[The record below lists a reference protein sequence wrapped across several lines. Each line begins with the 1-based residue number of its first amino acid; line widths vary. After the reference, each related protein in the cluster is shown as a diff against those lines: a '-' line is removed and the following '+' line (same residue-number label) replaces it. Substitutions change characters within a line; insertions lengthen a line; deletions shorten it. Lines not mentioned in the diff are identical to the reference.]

1 MTKGTDIDG
10 GGLGPDL
17 QKLGRDL
24 GEESRHPI
32 SGVWIWAGD
41 RPSAGSPKIWE
52 IGCRQASASACQ
64 ASAKPVK
71 IWPEPTGIRIFSFRQ
86 IEDVES
92 AAPALGVPNGVDE
105 EGREEAPKLVRTQN
119 KYDKAFEEECEQLFA
134 VPPVTMPAPTMA
146 QSGVAAEVM
155 MPQGG
160 VADEVT
166 MPAAMPTPTMA
177 QSGVAAEVM
186 MPQGGVADE
195 VTMPAAMPTPTLA
208 QSGVADDVMMPQGG
222 VADEVTMPAAPGIA
236 TESGSEYDDV
246 VIEEEIE
253 EESPDHDSVVVDE
266 DYGHKNQSGHTW
278 CGDDPGGFV
287 RCPTGCPLPLR
298 IRNPIVSNR
307 SLPCGHLRKVWTP
320 HPLIR
325 KRTSSSLFVFRIR
338 CPRTFLHGAGVTR
351 HMSVT
356 SGS

>member
-119 KYDKAFEEECEQLFA
+119 KYDKAFEEECELLFA

-146 QSGVAAEVM
+146 QSGVAAE
-155 MPQGG
+155 
-160 VADEVT
+160 
-166 MPAAMPTPTMA
+166 
-177 QSGVAAEVM
+177 
-186 MPQGGVADE
+186 
-195 VTMPAAMPTPTLA
+195 
-208 QSGVADDVMMPQGG
+208 VMMPQGG

-287 RCPTGCPLPLR
+287 GCPTGCPLPLR

>member
-105 EGREEAPKLVRTQN
+105 EGKEEAPKLVRTQN

-134 VPPVTMPAPTMA
+134 VPPVTMPA
-146 QSGVAAEVM
+146 
-155 MPQGG
+155 
-160 VADEVT
+160 
-166 MPAAMPTPTMA
+166 PTMA

-236 TESGSEYDDV
+236 TESGSEYDEV
-246 VIEEEIE
+246 FIEEEIE
-253 EESPDHDSVVVDE
+253 EESPDHDSVVVEE

-278 CGDDPGGFV
+278 WGDDPGGFV
-287 RCPTGCPLPLR
+287 GCPTGCPLPLR

>member
-155 MPQGG
+155 MQ
-160 VADEVT
+160 
-166 MPAAMPTPTMA
+166 
-177 QSGVAAEVM
+177 
-186 MPQGGVADE
+186 
-195 VTMPAAMPTPTLA
+195 
-208 QSGVADDVMMPQGG
+208 QGG

-236 TESGSEYDDV
+236 TESGSEYDEV

-287 RCPTGCPLPLR
+287 GCPTGCPLPLR

-338 CPRTFLHGAGVTR
+338 CPRTFLHGPGVTR

>member
-119 KYDKAFEEECEQLFA
+119 KYDKAFEEECELVFA

-146 QSGVAAEVM
+146 QSGVAAE
-155 MPQGG
+155 
-160 VADEVT
+160 
-166 MPAAMPTPTMA
+166 
-177 QSGVAAEVM
+177 
-186 MPQGGVADE
+186 
-195 VTMPAAMPTPTLA
+195 
-208 QSGVADDVMMPQGG
+208 VMMPQGG

-287 RCPTGCPLPLR
+287 GCPTGCPLPLR

>member
-119 KYDKAFEEECEQLFA
+119 KYDKAFEEECELLFA

-166 MPAAMPTPTMA
+166 MPAAMPTPT
-177 QSGVAAEVM
+177 
-186 MPQGGVADE
+186 
-195 VTMPAAMPTPTLA
+195 LA
-208 QSGVADDVMMPQGG
+208 QPGVADDVMMPQGG

-236 TESGSEYDDV
+236 TESGSEYDEV

>member
-1 MTKGTDIDG
+1 
-10 GGLGPDL
+10 
-17 QKLGRDL
+17 
-24 GEESRHPI
+24 
-32 SGVWIWAGD
+32 
-41 RPSAGSPKIWE
+41 
-52 IGCRQASASACQ
+52 
-64 ASAKPVK
+64 
-71 IWPEPTGIRIFSFRQ
+71 
-86 IEDVES
+86 
-92 AAPALGVPNGVDE
+92 
-105 EGREEAPKLVRTQN
+105 
-119 KYDKAFEEECEQLFA
+119 
-134 VPPVTMPAPTMA
+134 MPAPTMA

-155 MPQGG
+155 MQQGG

-177 QSGVAAEVM
+177 QSGVAA
-186 MPQGGVADE
+186 
-195 VTMPAAMPTPTLA
+195 
-208 QSGVADDVMMPQGG
+208 DVMMPQGG

-236 TESGSEYDDV
+236 TESGSEYDEV

-287 RCPTGCPLPLR
+287 GCPTGCPLPLR

-338 CPRTFLHGAGVTR
+338 CPCTFLHGAGVTR

>member
-1 MTKGTDIDG
+1 VTKGTDIDG

-119 KYDKAFEEECEQLFA
+119 KYDKAFEEECELVFA
-134 VPPVTMPAPTMA
+134 VPPVTMPA
-146 QSGVAAEVM
+146 
-155 MPQGG
+155 
-160 VADEVT
+160 
-166 MPAAMPTPTMA
+166 PTMA

-287 RCPTGCPLPLR
+287 GCPTGCPLPLR

>member
-166 MPAAMPTPTMA
+166 MPAAMPTPT
-177 QSGVAAEVM
+177 
-186 MPQGGVADE
+186 
-195 VTMPAAMPTPTLA
+195 LA

-236 TESGSEYDDV
+236 TESGSEYDEV

-253 EESPDHDSVVVDE
+253 EESPDRDSVVVDE

-287 RCPTGCPLPLR
+287 GCPTGCPLPLR

-338 CPRTFLHGAGVTR
+338 CPCTFLHGAGVTR

>member
-166 MPAAMPTPTMA
+166 MPAA
-177 QSGVAAEVM
+177 
-186 MPQGGVADE
+186 
-195 VTMPAAMPTPTLA
+195 
-208 QSGVADDVMMPQGG
+208 
-222 VADEVTMPAAPGIA
+222 PGIA
-236 TESGSEYDDV
+236 TESGSEYDEV

-287 RCPTGCPLPLR
+287 GCPTGCPLPLR

>member
-71 IWPEPTGIRIFSFRQ
+71 IWPEPTGIRIFSCRQ

-119 KYDKAFEEECEQLFA
+119 KYDKAYEEELEQLFA
-134 VPPVTMPAPTMA
+134 VPPVTMPA
-146 QSGVAAEVM
+146 
-155 MPQGG
+155 
-160 VADEVT
+160 
-166 MPAAMPTPTMA
+166 PTMA

-287 RCPTGCPLPLR
+287 GCPTGCPLPLR

>member
-119 KYDKAFEEECEQLFA
+119 KYDKAFEEECELLFA
-134 VPPVTMPAPTMA
+134 VPPVTMPA
-146 QSGVAAEVM
+146 
-155 MPQGG
+155 
-160 VADEVT
+160 
-166 MPAAMPTPTMA
+166 PTMA

-287 RCPTGCPLPLR
+287 GCPTGCPLPLR

>member
-10 GGLGPDL
+10 RGLGPDL

-166 MPAAMPTPTMA
+166 MPAAMPTPT
-177 QSGVAAEVM
+177 
-186 MPQGGVADE
+186 
-195 VTMPAAMPTPTLA
+195 LA

-236 TESGSEYDDV
+236 TESGSEYDEV

-287 RCPTGCPLPLR
+287 GCPTGCPLPLR

>member
-166 MPAAMPTPTMA
+166 MPAAMPTPT
-177 QSGVAAEVM
+177 
-186 MPQGGVADE
+186 
-195 VTMPAAMPTPTLA
+195 LA

-236 TESGSEYDDV
+236 TESGSEYDEV

-253 EESPDHDSVVVDE
+253 EESPEHDSVVVDK

-287 RCPTGCPLPLR
+287 GCPTGCPLPLR

>member
-1 MTKGTDIDG
+1 
-10 GGLGPDL
+10 
-17 QKLGRDL
+17 
-24 GEESRHPI
+24 
-32 SGVWIWAGD
+32 
-41 RPSAGSPKIWE
+41 
-52 IGCRQASASACQ
+52 
-64 ASAKPVK
+64 VK

-105 EGREEAPKLVRTQN
+105 EGKEEAPKLVRTQN
-119 KYDKAFEEECEQLFA
+119 KYDKAFEEECELLFA
-134 VPPVTMPAPTMA
+134 VPPVTMPA
-146 QSGVAAEVM
+146 
-155 MPQGG
+155 
-160 VADEVT
+160 
-166 MPAAMPTPTMA
+166 PTMA

-287 RCPTGCPLPLR
+287 GCPTGCPLPLR

>member
-119 KYDKAFEEECEQLFA
+119 KYDKAFEEECELVFA

-166 MPAAMPTPTMA
+166 MPAAMPTPTM
-177 QSGVAAEVM
+177 
-186 MPQGGVADE
+186 
-195 VTMPAAMPTPTLA
+195 A

-287 RCPTGCPLPLR
+287 GCPTGCPLPLR

>member
-119 KYDKAFEEECEQLFA
+119 KYDKAFEEECELVFA

-166 MPAAMPTPTMA
+166 MPAAMPTPT
-177 QSGVAAEVM
+177 
-186 MPQGGVADE
+186 
-195 VTMPAAMPTPTLA
+195 LA
-208 QSGVADDVMMPQGG
+208 QPGVADDVMMPQGG

-236 TESGSEYDDV
+236 TESGSEYDEV

-287 RCPTGCPLPLR
+287 GCPTGCPLPLR

>member
-1 MTKGTDIDG
+1 VTKGTDIDG

-52 IGCRQASASACQ
+52 IGCRPASASACQ
-64 ASAKPVK
+64 ASAEPVK

-105 EGREEAPKLVRTQN
+105 EGEEEEEAAPEPVRTQN

-146 QSGVAAEVM
+146 QSRVAAE
-155 MPQGG
+155 
-160 VADEVT
+160 
-166 MPAAMPTPTMA
+166 
-177 QSGVAAEVM
+177 
-186 MPQGGVADE
+186 
-195 VTMPAAMPTPTLA
+195 
-208 QSGVADDVMMPQGG
+208 VMMPQGG

-236 TESGSEYDDV
+236 TESGSEYDEV

-287 RCPTGCPLPLR
+287 GCPTGCPLPLR

-338 CPRTFLHGAGVTR
+338 CPRTFLHGPGVTR

>member
-166 MPAAMPTPTMA
+166 MPAAMPTPT
-177 QSGVAAEVM
+177 
-186 MPQGGVADE
+186 
-195 VTMPAAMPTPTLA
+195 LA

-236 TESGSEYDDV
+236 TESGSEYDEV

-287 RCPTGCPLPLR
+287 GCPTGCPLPLR

>member
-119 KYDKAFEEECEQLFA
+119 KYDKAFEEECELLFA
-134 VPPVTMPAPTMA
+134 VPPVTMPA
-146 QSGVAAEVM
+146 
-155 MPQGG
+155 
-160 VADEVT
+160 
-166 MPAAMPTPTMA
+166 PTMA

-222 VADEVTMPAAPGIA
+222 VADEVTMPDAPGIA
-236 TESGSEYDDV
+236 TESGSEYDEV

-287 RCPTGCPLPLR
+287 GCPTGCPLPLR

>member
-52 IGCRQASASACQ
+52 IRCRQASASACQ

-166 MPAAMPTPTMA
+166 MPAA
-177 QSGVAAEVM
+177 
-186 MPQGGVADE
+186 
-195 VTMPAAMPTPTLA
+195 
-208 QSGVADDVMMPQGG
+208 
-222 VADEVTMPAAPGIA
+222 PGIA
-236 TESGSEYDDV
+236 TESGSEYDEV

-287 RCPTGCPLPLR
+287 GCPTGCPLPLR

>member
-119 KYDKAFEEECEQLFA
+119 KYDKAFEEECELVFA
-134 VPPVTMPAPTMA
+134 VPPVTMPA
-146 QSGVAAEVM
+146 
-155 MPQGG
+155 
-160 VADEVT
+160 
-166 MPAAMPTPTMA
+166 PTMA

-236 TESGSEYDDV
+236 TESGSEYDEV

-266 DYGHKNQSGHTW
+266 DNGHKNQSGHTW

-287 RCPTGCPLPLR
+287 GCPTGCPLPLR

>member
-119 KYDKAFEEECEQLFA
+119 KYDKAFEEELEQLFA

-155 MPQGG
+155 MQQGG

-195 VTMPAAMPTPTLA
+195 VTMP
-208 QSGVADDVMMPQGG
+208 D
-222 VADEVTMPAAPGIA
+222 APGIA
-236 TESGSEYDDV
+236 TESGSEYDEV

-287 RCPTGCPLPLR
+287 GCPTGCPLPLR

>member
-166 MPAAMPTPTMA
+166 MPAA
-177 QSGVAAEVM
+177 
-186 MPQGGVADE
+186 
-195 VTMPAAMPTPTLA
+195 
-208 QSGVADDVMMPQGG
+208 
-222 VADEVTMPAAPGIA
+222 PGIA

-287 RCPTGCPLPLR
+287 GCPTGCPLPLR

>member
-166 MPAAMPTPTMA
+166 MPAAMPTPT
-177 QSGVAAEVM
+177 
-186 MPQGGVADE
+186 
-195 VTMPAAMPTPTLA
+195 LA

-287 RCPTGCPLPLR
+287 GCPTGCPLPLR

>member
-166 MPAAMPTPTMA
+166 MPAAMPTPT
-177 QSGVAAEVM
+177 
-186 MPQGGVADE
+186 
-195 VTMPAAMPTPTLA
+195 LA

-222 VADEVTMPAAPGIA
+222 VADEVTRPAAPGIA
-236 TESGSEYDDV
+236 TESGSEYDEV

-266 DYGHKNQSGHTW
+266 DYGHKNRSGHTW

-287 RCPTGCPLPLR
+287 GCPTGCPLPLR

>member
-105 EGREEAPKLVRTQN
+105 EGREEVPKLVCTQN
-119 KYDKAFEEECEQLFA
+119 KYDMAFEEEIEQLFA
-134 VPPVTMPAPTMA
+134 VPPVTMPA
-146 QSGVAAEVM
+146 
-155 MPQGG
+155 
-160 VADEVT
+160 
-166 MPAAMPTPTMA
+166 PTMA

-236 TESGSEYDDV
+236 TESGSEYDEV

-287 RCPTGCPLPLR
+287 GCPTGCPLPLR

>member
-119 KYDKAFEEECEQLFA
+119 KYDKAFEEECELLFA

-177 QSGVAAEVM
+177 QSGVAA
-186 MPQGGVADE
+186 
-195 VTMPAAMPTPTLA
+195 
-208 QSGVADDVMMPQGG
+208 DVMMPQGG

-287 RCPTGCPLPLR
+287 GCPTGCPLPLR

>member
-1 MTKGTDIDG
+1 MTKGTDIHG

-52 IGCRQASASACQ
+52 IGCRQAWASACQ

-166 MPAAMPTPTMA
+166 MPAAMPTPT
-177 QSGVAAEVM
+177 
-186 MPQGGVADE
+186 
-195 VTMPAAMPTPTLA
+195 LA

-236 TESGSEYDDV
+236 TESGSEYDEV

-287 RCPTGCPLPLR
+287 GCPTGCPLPLR

>member
-119 KYDKAFEEECEQLFA
+119 KYDKAFEEELEQLFA

-166 MPAAMPTPTMA
+166 MPAA
-177 QSGVAAEVM
+177 
-186 MPQGGVADE
+186 
-195 VTMPAAMPTPTLA
+195 
-208 QSGVADDVMMPQGG
+208 
-222 VADEVTMPAAPGIA
+222 PGIA
-236 TESGSEYDDV
+236 TESGSEYDEV

-287 RCPTGCPLPLR
+287 GCPTGCPLPLR

>member
-119 KYDKAFEEECEQLFA
+119 KYDKAFEEECELVFA
-134 VPPVTMPAPTMA
+134 VPPVTMPAPTM
-146 QSGVAAEVM
+146 
-155 MPQGG
+155 
-160 VADEVT
+160 
-166 MPAAMPTPTMA
+166 
-177 QSGVAAEVM
+177 
-186 MPQGGVADE
+186 
-195 VTMPAAMPTPTLA
+195 A

-287 RCPTGCPLPLR
+287 GCPTGCPLPLR

>member
-52 IGCRQASASACQ
+52 IRCRQASASACQ

-119 KYDKAFEEECEQLFA
+119 KYDKAFEEECELLFA

-166 MPAAMPTPTMA
+166 MPAAMPTPT
-177 QSGVAAEVM
+177 
-186 MPQGGVADE
+186 
-195 VTMPAAMPTPTLA
+195 LA
-208 QSGVADDVMMPQGG
+208 QPGVADDVMMPQGG

-287 RCPTGCPLPLR
+287 GCPTGCPLPLR

>member
-119 KYDKAFEEECEQLFA
+119 KYDKAFEEEFEQLFA
-134 VPPVTMPAPTMA
+134 VPPVTMPA
-146 QSGVAAEVM
+146 
-155 MPQGG
+155 
-160 VADEVT
+160 
-166 MPAAMPTPTMA
+166 PTMA

-287 RCPTGCPLPLR
+287 GCPTGCPLPLR

>member
-155 MPQGG
+155 MQ
-160 VADEVT
+160 
-166 MPAAMPTPTMA
+166 
-177 QSGVAAEVM
+177 
-186 MPQGGVADE
+186 
-195 VTMPAAMPTPTLA
+195 
-208 QSGVADDVMMPQGG
+208 QGG

-236 TESGSEYDDV
+236 TESGSEYDEV

-287 RCPTGCPLPLR
+287 GCPTGCPLPLR

>member
-92 AAPALGVPNGVDE
+92 AAPALGVPHGVDE

-119 KYDKAFEEECEQLFA
+119 KYDKAFEEECELLFA
-134 VPPVTMPAPTMA
+134 VPPVTMPA
-146 QSGVAAEVM
+146 
-155 MPQGG
+155 
-160 VADEVT
+160 
-166 MPAAMPTPTMA
+166 PTMA

-287 RCPTGCPLPLR
+287 GCPTGCPLPLR

>member
-105 EGREEAPKLVRTQN
+105 EGEEEEEAAPELVRTQN
-119 KYDKAFEEECEQLFA
+119 KYDKAYEEELGELFA

-146 QSGVAAEVM
+146 QSGVAAE
-155 MPQGG
+155 
-160 VADEVT
+160 
-166 MPAAMPTPTMA
+166 
-177 QSGVAAEVM
+177 
-186 MPQGGVADE
+186 
-195 VTMPAAMPTPTLA
+195 
-208 QSGVADDVMMPQGG
+208 VMMPQGG

-287 RCPTGCPLPLR
+287 GCPTGCPLPLR

>member
-1 MTKGTDIDG
+1 VTKGTDIDG

-177 QSGVAAEVM
+177 QSGVA
-186 MPQGGVADE
+186 
-195 VTMPAAMPTPTLA
+195 
-208 QSGVADDVMMPQGG
+208 DDVMMPQGG

-236 TESGSEYDDV
+236 TESGSEYDEV

-287 RCPTGCPLPLR
+287 GCPTGCPLPLR

>member
-52 IGCRQASASACQ
+52 IGCRRASASACQ
-64 ASAKPVK
+64 ASAEPVK

-105 EGREEAPKLVRTQN
+105 EGEEEEEAAPEPVRTQN

-177 QSGVAAEVM
+177 QSGVA
-186 MPQGGVADE
+186 
-195 VTMPAAMPTPTLA
+195 
-208 QSGVADDVMMPQGG
+208 DDVMMPQGG

-236 TESGSEYDDV
+236 TESGSEYDEV

-287 RCPTGCPLPLR
+287 GCPTGCPLPLR

-338 CPRTFLHGAGVTR
+338 CPRTFLHGPGVTR

>member
-119 KYDKAFEEECEQLFA
+119 KYDKAFEEECELLFA

-177 QSGVAAEVM
+177 QSGVAAE
-186 MPQGGVADE
+186 
-195 VTMPAAMPTPTLA
+195 
-208 QSGVADDVMMPQGG
+208 VMMPQGG

-287 RCPTGCPLPLR
+287 GCPTGCPLPLR

>member
-119 KYDKAFEEECEQLFA
+119 KYDKAFEEECELLFA

-166 MPAAMPTPTMA
+166 MPAAMPTPTM
-177 QSGVAAEVM
+177 
-186 MPQGGVADE
+186 
-195 VTMPAAMPTPTLA
+195 A

-287 RCPTGCPLPLR
+287 GCPTGCPLPLR

>member
-155 MPQGG
+155 MQ
-160 VADEVT
+160 
-166 MPAAMPTPTMA
+166 
-177 QSGVAAEVM
+177 
-186 MPQGGVADE
+186 QGGVADE

-236 TESGSEYDDV
+236 TESGSEYDEV

-287 RCPTGCPLPLR
+287 GCPTGCPLPLR